1 MEKVTRDGRTECYKL
16 YVCLFYLRWKV
27 KCIILFRALIR
38 ARVYYYVPLSCQ
50 DAGFLHQ
57 TAMNL
62 MDIIPSFQT
71 RLLQRSAVWVY

>member
-1 MEKVTRDGRTECYKL
+1 MYYFIQSINQSTSL
-16 YVCLFYLRWKV
+16 
-27 KCIILFRALIR
+27 
-38 ARVYYYVPLSCQ
+38 YYVPLSCQ